1 MGPKVVRS
9 GRELGAPLQAAKA
22 PEAESA
28 TQDGGTRVGSAGV
41 HGGLGHLPRLAA
53 FPRGRATR
61 RVSCLYGR
69 AVNDQGEIQVRKK

>member
-1 MGPKVVRS
+1 MRS

-22 PEAESA
+22 PETERA

-41 HGGLGHLPRLAA
+41 HGGLGHMPRAA

-69 AVNDQGEIQVRKK
+69 TVNDKGKFK